1 MPILPI
7 STTLPAIRPV
17 DLMPGGSGPARAN
30 NPFQEMFAAA
40 VQQVDQ
46 FQQTAAGSAERF
58 LNGENEEVHQVAL
71 DAQRAELA
79 LDLFLQTRNRVVEA
93 YQEIMRLPL

>member
-1 MPILPI
+1 MQISFQFPPI
-7 STTLPAIRPV
+7 
-17 DLMPGGSGPARAN
+17 
-30 NPFQEMFAAA
+30 AA
-40 VQQVDQ
+40 VQPDAAAAKPAPRRESPFGSVFREAVAQVER
-46 FQQTAAGSAERF
+46 FQQQSAASAERF
-58 LNGENEEVHQVAL
+58 LNGETEEVHQVAL